1 MEQHAIPQPITSY
14 EFKLVGEMT
23 LKQFLKA
30 GGGIVVALLIN
41 ATKLVFFIKWPLMIL
56 FGGGGLA
63 LAFVPF
69 QDRPLEKW
77 IVAFIKSIYF
87 PTIYTYKKRTNTDWL
102 EIDMTKAVKEE
113 KKNKKEEFPIKDQDK
128 VEEFIGSLPSV
139 KGKEQPE
146 DKKIIQ
152 KMTVKPEEKK
162 HEVTIDKAIKTETD
176 WRDQT
181 TDLKLKKEKLEA
193 TGRASFGSIPMPDI
207 PEIPNIV
214 VGMVTD
220 GAGKIAEG
228 AILEIL
234 DAGGNPVRVLKTNA
248 LGQFR
253 TSTPLANGQ
262 YLIVPEKK
270 GLTFDRVSIDLLGK
284 IVQPIKIQS
293 V

>member
-77 IVAFIKSIYF
+77 IIAFIKSIYF
-87 PTIYTYKKRTNTDWL
+87 PTIYTYKKRANNDWL
-102 EIDMTKAVKEE
+102 ETDMVKAKATAEE
-113 KKNKKEEFPIKDQDK
+113 KKKKEEELPIKDQEK
-128 VEEFIGSLPSV
+128 VEEFIESLPSV
-139 KGKEQPE
+139 KKEEKVP
-146 DKKIIQ
+146 KKEVVNKINPI
-152 KMTVKPEEKK
+152 KSEAETVKEE
-162 HEVTIDKAIKTETD
+162 AD

-181 TDLKLKKEKLEA
+181 ADLNLKKEKLGA
-193 TGRASFGSIPMPDI
+193 TGRATFGSIPMPDI

-220 GAGKIAEG
+220 AAGKIAEG
-228 AILEIL
+228 TILEIL
-234 DAGGNPVRVLKTNA
+234 DAEGNPVRVLKTNA

-253 TSTPLANGQ
+253 ISTPLANGQ
-262 YLIVPEKK
+262 YLIIPEKK
-270 GLTFDRVSIDLLGK
+270 GLNFDRVSIDLLGK

>member
-1 MEQHAIPQPITSY
+1 MEQHPIPQPITSY

-87 PTIYTYKKRTNTDWL
+87 PTIYTYKKRANNDWL
-102 EIDMTKAVKEE
+102 ETDMVKAKATAEE
-113 KKNKKEEFPIKDQDK
+113 KKKKEEELPIKDQGK
-128 VEEFIGSLPSV
+128 VEEFIESLPSV
-139 KGKEQPE
+139 KKEEKVPE
-146 DKKIIQ
+146 KEVVKINPV
-152 KMTVKPEEKK
+152 KSEEETVKK
-162 HEVTIDKAIKTETD
+162 ETN

-181 TDLKLKKEKLEA
+181 TDLKLKKEKLKA

-220 GAGKIAEG
+220 TAGKIVEG
-228 AILEIL
+228 TILEIL
-234 DAGGNPVRVLKTNA
+234 DAEGNPVRVLKTNA

-253 TSTPLANGQ
+253 ISTPLANGQ
-262 YLIVPEKK
+262 YLIIPEKK
-270 GLTFDRVSIDLLGK
+270 GLNFDRVSIDLLGK

>member
-1 MEQHAIPQPITSY
+1 MEQHPIPQPITSY

-30 GGGIVVALLIN
+30 GGGIVLALLIN

-77 IVAFIKSIYF
+77 IVAFLKSIYL
-87 PTIYTYKKRTNTDWL
+87 PTIYTYKKRAKSDWL
-102 EIDMTKAVKEE
+102 EIDMAKANAAEEE
-113 KKNKKEEFPIKDQDK
+113 KKNKKEEIPIKDQEK

-139 KGKEQPE
+139 KREEEMPK
-146 DKKIIQ
+146 KKIMKATTDEEIL
-152 KMTVKPEEKK
+152 KTVKDEG
-162 HEVTIDKAIKTETD
+162 VKAEID
-176 WRDQT
+176 WRDQP
-181 TDLKLKKEKLEA
+181 TDLNLRREKLKA
-193 TGRASFGSIPMPDI
+193 TGKASFGSIPMPDI

-220 GAGKIAEG
+220 TAGKIIEEV
-228 AILEIL
+228 ILEIL
-234 DAGGNPVRVLKTNA
+234 DVGGNPVRVLKTNA

-253 TSTPLANGQ
+253 ISTPLANGR

-270 GLTFDRVSIDLLGK
+270 GFNFDRVSIDLLGK

-293 V
+293 G